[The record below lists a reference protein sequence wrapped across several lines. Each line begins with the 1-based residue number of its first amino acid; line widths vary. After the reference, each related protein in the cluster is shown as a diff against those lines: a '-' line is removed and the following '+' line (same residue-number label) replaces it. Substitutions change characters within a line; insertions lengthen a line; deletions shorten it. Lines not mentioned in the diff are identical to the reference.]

1 MTKLYKINVKTGLA
15 IVVTAYLLILT
26 FYVRASGNHIS
37 PVISFVTVT
46 DTVPAKPVI
55 DTSRRDSARRSLGD
69 TSFRNRPDSIQV
81 IDTTNIS
88 KDSLEAPVKYHADDS
103 AVIIVSSRDVFLYG
117 KAKTEYQDIKLDAGT
132 IEYRQEKQMVK
143 AYGNTDTTGSLA
155 SQPTLVQGDLSSISD
170 TIFYNFKTARAL
182 TKNTYLQEGE
192 FFLNAKVLKKINAE
206 EAYAQ
211 DARFT
216 TCNLD
221 HPHFAFHTPRL
232 KVVNNKVGVTGRI
245 YPEIESVP
253 VPIISLP
260 FSLIPLSRVPQSGIL
275 FPTFTASE
283 DFGLGLEGLGYYS
296 LINDFVDNT
305 TTANLYS
312 YGGWQVTS
320 SSKYIKRYK
329 YSGSLSV
336 SLQKTKLLNR
346 DISSKEEFSQ
356 SQNFMVTW
364 GHSRDNRARPGTN
377 FSASVN
383 FGSTKYNQY
392 VYNNP
397 FINYSNRLNSS
408 ISYNR
413 DWNGKYNLSMNL
425 NHSQNSNTRLMT
437 LNLPTMNFNVV
448 TMYPFQSADQAGSGK
463 WYEKIGVGYSGN
475 FQNQINFYDTAFSF
489 KQILDT
495 LQWGA
500 VHNVPITLSLPS
512 LGPLMVSP
520 GVTYE
525 ERWYGQRI
533 FRRWNDNKNALDTI
547 IQRGFYAARQMSFSL
562 GFNSRIFGTYNFG
575 KSKRLEAIR
584 HEIRPTISMSY
595 QPDFAGKYYY
605 NMKVDT
611 SGRELRFSQ
620 FDGSVI
626 GPFSEG
632 QFGGISFGIDNLLE
646 MKVKN
651 RDTSVTDPKNK
662 YRKIKLLDGFGFNS
676 SYNFLADSFALGMF
690 NFYARSTLFEKV
702 NITASALLDPY
713 EADVKGFRVNKLAWD
728 PKHFK
733 FGRITS
739 GSLAI
744 STSFASKTRDGKDAS
759 EMDKEL
765 PVDPFLTP
773 DEQQRQLQFAR
784 SNPAEFTDFNIPWT
798 LSLSY
803 SLSFNRLINPDYS
816 GFRIETYSSFNFN
829 GDFSLSPKWKIGGS
843 GYYDVKTGVMQQM
856 SMFITREMHCWQ
868 LSINVT
874 PLGMYRSFSI
884 NFSPKAGILR
894 DLKINRTRTFT
905 NSNY

>member
-1 MTKLYKINVKTGLA
+1 
-15 IVVTAYLLILT
+15 
-26 FYVRASGNHIS
+26 
-37 PVISFVTVT
+37 
-46 DTVPAKPVI
+46 
-55 DTSRRDSARRSLGD
+55 
-69 TSFRNRPDSIQV
+69 
-81 IDTTNIS
+81 
-88 KDSLEAPVKYHADDS
+88 
-103 AVIIVSSRDVFLYG
+103 
-117 KAKTEYQDIKLDAGT
+117 
-132 IEYRQEKQMVK
+132 
-143 AYGNTDTTGSLA
+143 
-155 SQPTLVQGDLSSISD
+155 
-170 TIFYNFKTARAL
+170 
-182 TKNTYLQEGE
+182 
-192 FFLNAKVLKKINAE
+192 
-206 EAYAQ
+206 
-211 DARFT
+211 
-216 TCNLD
+216 
-221 HPHFAFHTPRL
+221 
-232 KVVNNKVGVTGRI
+232 
-245 YPEIESVP
+245 
-253 VPIISLP
+253 
-260 FSLIPLSRVPQSGIL
+260 
-275 FPTFTASE
+275 
-283 DFGLGLEGLGYYS
+283 
-296 LINDFVDNT
+296 
-305 TTANLYS
+305 
-312 YGGWQVTS
+312 
-320 SSKYIKRYK
+320 
-329 YSGSLSV
+329 
-336 SLQKTKLLNR
+336 
-346 DISSKEEFSQ
+346 
-356 SQNFMVTW
+356 
-364 GHSRDNRARPGTN
+364 
-377 FSASVN
+377 
-383 FGSTKYNQY
+383 
-392 VYNNP
+392 
-397 FINYSNRLNSS
+397 
-408 ISYNR
+408 
-413 DWNGKYNLSMNL
+413 
-425 NHSQNSNTRLMT
+425 
-437 LNLPTMNFNVV
+437 
-448 TMYPFQSADQAGSGK
+448 
-463 WYEKIGVGYSGN
+463 
-475 FQNQINFYDTAFSF
+475 
-489 KQILDT
+489 
-495 LQWGA
+495 
-500 VHNVPITLSLPS
+500 
-512 LGPLMVSP
+512 
-520 GVTYE
+520 
-525 ERWYGQRI
+525 
-533 FRRWNDNKNALDTI
+533 
-547 IQRGFYAARQMSFSL
+547 
-562 GFNSRIFGTYNFG
+562 
-575 KSKRLEAIR
+575 
-584 HEIRPTISMSY
+584 
-595 QPDFAGKYYY
+595 
-605 NMKVDT
+605 MKVDT

>member
-26 FYVRASGNHIS
+26 FYVSAAPGHHNSRIMAS
-37 PVISFVTVT
+37 VTVA
-46 DTVPAKPVI
+46 DTVPPKPVI
-55 DTSRRDSARRSLGD
+55 DTARRDSIRRAIGD
-69 TSFRNRPDSIQV
+69 TSLQNRRDSVQV
-81 IDTTNIS
+81 IDTLQIS
-88 KDSLEAPVKYHADDS
+88 KDSLDAPVKYHADDS
-103 AVIIVSSRDVFLYG
+103 AVVVVSSRDVFLYG
-117 KAKTEYQDIKLDAGT
+117 KAKTEYKDIKLDAGT
-132 IEYRQEKQMVK
+132 IEYRQATDLVK
-143 AYGNTDTTGSLA
+143 AYGSTDTTGSLA
-155 SQPTLVQGDLSSISD
+155 SQPTLVQGELSSISD
-170 TIFYNFKTARAL
+170 TIFYNLKTARAL

-192 FFLNAKVLKKINAE
+192 FFLNAKVLKKISAD
-206 EAYAQ
+206 EAFAK

-221 HPHFAFHTPRL
+221 TPHFAFRTPKL
-232 KVVNNKVGVTGRI
+232 KVVTNKVGVTGRI
-245 YPEIESVP
+245 YPEVESI
-253 VPIISLP
+253 PIPIVSLP
-260 FSLIPLSRVPQSGIL
+260 FSLFPLSRVPQSGIL

-312 YGGWQVTS
+312 YGGWQITS

-329 YSGSLSV
+329 YAGSLSL
-336 SLQKTKLLNR
+336 SLQKTRLLNR
-346 DISSKEEFSQ
+346 DVSSKEEFSK
-356 SQNFMVTW
+356 SNTFMVTW
-364 GHSRDNRARPGTN
+364 GHTRDNRARPGTN

-383 FGSTKYNQY
+383 FGSTSYNKY

-397 FINYSNRLNSS
+397 FINYSNRLSSS
-408 ISYNR
+408 ISYSR
-413 DWNGKYNLSMNL
+413 DWDGKYNLSLNL
-425 NHSQNSNTRLMT
+425 NHSQNSNDHLMT

-448 TMYPFQSADQAGSGK
+448 TLYPFQSRDQAGAGK

-475 FQNQINFYDTAFSF
+475 FQNQISFYDTAFSF
-489 KQILDT
+489 RQILDT

-500 VHNVPITLSLPS
+500 VHNIPITLSLPS
-512 LGPLMVSP
+512 LGPLMVAPS
-520 GVTYE
+520 VTYE
-525 ERWYGQRI
+525 ERWYGQRM
-533 FRRWNDNKNALDTI
+533 RRSWDSTKNVLNTTV
-547 IQRGFYAARQMSFSL
+547 QKGFYTARQMSFGL
-562 GFNSRIFGTYNFG
+562 GFNTRIFGTYNFR
-575 KSKRLEAIR
+575 KSKSVEAIR
-584 HEIRPTISMSY
+584 HEMRPTISMSY

-605 NMKVDT
+605 TTKVDST
-611 SGRELRFSQ
+611 GREMRFSQ
-620 FDGSVI
+620 FEGSII

-651 RDTSVTDPKNK
+651 RDTSITDPKAR

-713 EADVKGFRVNKLAWD
+713 DVDSLGFRVDRLAWD
-728 PKHFK
+728 PKRFK

-744 STSFASKTRDGKDAS
+744 STSFASKTKDGKDAS
-759 EMDKEL
+759 ETDRDI
-765 PVDPFLTP
+765 PVDPFMTP
-773 DEQQRQLQFAR
+773 DEQQRQLQFVR

-803 SLSFNRLINPDYS
+803 SLTFNQIMKPDFS
-816 GFRIETYSSFNFN
+816 GFKTEIYSNFNFN

-843 GYYDVKTGVMQQM
+843 GYYDVRTGVLQQL

-874 PLGMYRSFSI
+874 PLGLYRSFSI

-894 DLKINRTRTFT
+894 DLKINRSRTFT
-905 NSNY
+905 NY